1 MAPNIKKRVL
11 VGTPM
16 FAALIGLFLLDSVA
30 AQHGLGGLPP
40 LILGWILISIGGYEA
55 AQLLRSSG
63 LAADRFL
70 IPIGAAF
77 FMTSLLA
84 VHMQYVS
91 LMILSIF
98 GVGFPAVAMIRPV
111 LEGDLG
117 KATATAAASTGIVV
131 YLGAGLGSIFALQQ
145 DAGAIV
151 ALMAVLAI
159 KSCDIGAYFS
169 GHWFGRTPL
178 APSVSPAK
186 TVEGLLG
193 GHAFFGTRPDSCRR
207 SRVGHGFPATIVW
220 GGHALGRVG
229 ADWRSGGKR
238 LEACRRSQRFR
249 QWTPWDRGRA
259 RCVGFPDVRRS
270 ICMVDDER
278 VRHRGRDRLDS
289 TLRPCTFLNHH
300 FRRFEPQ

>member
-131 YLGAGLGSIFALQQ
+131 YLGAGLGSIFAL
-145 DAGAIV
+145 A
-151 ALMAVLAI
+151 
-159 KSCDIGAYFS
+159 
-169 GHWFGRTPL
+169 
-178 APSVSPAK
+178 
-186 TVEGLLG
+186 
-193 GHAFFGTRPDSCRR
+193 
-207 SRVGHGFPATIVW
+207 
-220 GGHALGRVG
+220 
-229 ADWRSGGKR
+229 
-238 LEACRRSQRFR
+238 
-249 QWTPWDRGRA
+249 A
-259 RCVGFPDVRRS
+259 RCRGHR
-270 ICMVDDER
+270 CVDGGIGHQE
-278 VRHRGRDRLDS
+278 L
-289 TLRPCTFLNHH
+289 
-300 FRRFEPQ
+300 

>member
-16 FAALIGLFLLDSVA
+16 FVALIGLFFLDSVA
-30 AQHGLGGLPP
+30 AQYGLGGLPP

-77 FMTSLLA
+77 FMTAMLA
-84 VHMQYVS
+84 VHGRYVN
-91 LMILSIF
+91 LMVLSIF
-98 GVGFPAVAMIRPV
+98 GVTFPVLAMIRPV
-111 LEGDLG
+111 LQGDLG
-117 KATATAAASTGIVV
+117 KATATAAASTAIVV

-145 DAGAIV
+145 DAGTIV
-151 ALMAVLAI
+151 ALMAVFAI

-186 TVEGLLG
+186 TVEGLIGGMLFSAVLLILAGETDVVAASRPHLFGVGMLLG
-193 GHAFFGTRPDSCRR
+193 VLGQIGDLAESVWKRAAGAKDSGSGLPGIGGVLDVLDSPMFAGPFAWLMMKGFGT
-207 SRVGHGFPATIVW
+207 
-220 GGHALGRVG
+220 
-229 ADWRSGGKR
+229 ADGIG
-238 LEACRRSQRFR
+238 
-249 QWTPWDRGRA
+249 
-259 RCVGFPDVRRS
+259 
-270 ICMVDDER
+270 
-278 VRHRGRDRLDS
+278 
-289 TLRPCTFLNHH
+289 
-300 FRRFEPQ
+300 

>member
-193 GHAFFGTRPDSCRR
+193 GMLFSALVLILAGEAVVTASRPQLFGVGMLLGVLGQIGDLAESVWKRAAGAKDSGSGLPGIGGVLDVLDSPMFAGPFAWWMMRGFGT
-207 SRVGHGFPATIVW
+207 
-220 GGHALGRVG
+220 
-229 ADWRSGGKR
+229 ADGIG
-238 LEACRRSQRFR
+238 
-249 QWTPWDRGRA
+249 
-259 RCVGFPDVRRS
+259 
-270 ICMVDDER
+270 
-278 VRHRGRDRLDS
+278 
-289 TLRPCTFLNHH
+289 
-300 FRRFEPQ
+300 

>member
-70 IPIGAAF
+70 IPIGAVF

-193 GHAFFGTRPDSCRR
+193 GMLFSALVLILAGEAGVVTASRPQLFGVGMLLGVLGQIGDLAESVWKRAAGAKDSGSGLPGIGGVLDVLDSPMFAGPFAWWMMREFGT
-207 SRVGHGFPATIVW
+207 
-220 GGHALGRVG
+220 
-229 ADWRSGGKR
+229 ADGIG
-238 LEACRRSQRFR
+238 
-249 QWTPWDRGRA
+249 
-259 RCVGFPDVRRS
+259 
-270 ICMVDDER
+270 
-278 VRHRGRDRLDS
+278 
-289 TLRPCTFLNHH
+289 
-300 FRRFEPQ
+300 